1 MKSLIFS
8 SILFQPQIDI
18 EDLINLFFSLNNPI
32 LYSLFAT
39 IIIFAI
45 TFYFY
50 RYSLFPA
57 KKRFSETKEYLEN
70 RNIKLMALFTEL
82 DPDPVIRIDMNGT
95 ILQTNESAQK
105 LFKNLIQ
112 ENTNINNLLPCISLN
127 YREYILKNKDATF
140 TEKVGEKYFSI
151 LLRGNSYLEFAQIYF
166 RDITSIKKAEDEL
179 HKSQKEL
186 QNLSSHLQNLIEED
200 RSKVAQELHDG
211 VGQNISFIRMNLLS
225 LLEKYPETDKSELI
239 LKNIQYL
246 EESIEELKEISYRLK
261 PRLLSEMGLEAALKY
276 IVEQKSNEFG
286 LKGSLN
292 IIGFDGAVEP
302 KLETNLFRII
312 QELIN
317 NIIKHSKASQFNV
330 QLMEKNDII
339 RLIVSDNGIGFNYN
353 RIEKNSFGLV
363 NIRER
368 INNYNGRFKID
379 SSLNEGTIAVVEI
392 QGSHQWVN
400 QK

>member
-1 MKSLIFS
+1 MKFLIFS

-18 EDLINLFFSLNNPI
+18 EDLINLFFSLSNPI
-32 LYSLFAT
+32 LYSFFAA

-82 DPDPVIRIDMNGT
+82 DPDPLIRIDINGA

-105 LFKNLIQ
+105 LFKNLIR
-112 ENTNINNLLPCISLN
+112 ENPTINNLLPCISLN
-127 YREYILKNKDATF
+127 YKEYIQENKDAAF
-140 TEKVGEKYFSI
+140 TAQIGEKYYSI

-166 RDITSIKKAEDEL
+166 RDITSIKIAEAEL
-179 HKSQKEL
+179 HKSKKEL
-186 QNLSSHLQNLIEED
+186 QNLSSHLQNLIEEN
-200 RSKVAQELHDG
+200 RNKVAQELHDG
-211 VGQNISFIRMNLLS
+211 VGQNLSFIRMNLLS
-225 LLEKYPETDKSELI
+225 FLEKYPETDKSEFI
-239 LKNIQYL
+239 LRNVQYL
-246 EESIEELKEISYRLK
+246 EESIEELNEISYRLK
-261 PRLLSEMGLEAALKY
+261 PRLLNEMGLEAALKY
-276 IVEQKSNEFG
+276 IVNQKSNEFG
-286 LKGSLN
+286 LQGSLN
-292 IIGFDGAVEP
+292 IIGFDGFVEP

-330 QLMEKNDII
+330 QLIEKNDII
-339 RLIVSDNGIGFNYN
+339 RLIVSDNGIGFNYKQVD
-353 RIEKNSFGLV
+353 ENSFGLV

-368 INNYNGRFKID
+368 LNKYNGRFKID
-379 SSLNEGTIAVVEI
+379 SSPNEGTIAVVEI